1 MKRSTK
7 LPGVILIGLGAYFLL
22 QELDI
27 PLLEEY
33 LSWPVIL
40 IVIGIA
46 FLVTSLG
53 SKQQKMLILPGS
65 ILTLLG
71 IYFWGMQT
79 YPSWPNHW
87 SFYPGMVG
95 LAFLITYLRTR
106 EGSHLVSAIILLGVF
121 VVVYLLNDLSMFLNW
136 WPIALILIG
145 LYLILRRKG

>member
-1 MKRSTK
+1 MMRSAR
-7 LPGVILIGLGAYFLL
+7 LPGFILIGLGAYFLL

-27 PLLEEY
+27 PLFEEY
-33 LSWPVIL
+33 LSWPIIL

-46 FLVTSLG
+46 FLITSLS

-79 YPSWPNHW
+79 YPDWPNHW

-95 LAFLITYLRTR
+95 LSFLITYVRTR
-106 EGSHLVSAIILLGVF
+106 ESSHLATAIILLGVF
-121 VVVYLLNDLSMFLNW
+121 VVAYLIDDLSMILDW
-136 WPIALILIG
+136 WPVALIIIG
-145 LYLILRRKG
+145 LYLILRRK